1 MMHFAKTQV
10 EWESILQGHLD
21 EAPIILGSIPT
32 YLLVTHRITEIVV
45 LDIGFIKEDII
56 PHISHQGSCLQCLVR
71 KYMNQH
77 MIFNNSQRKIQGEQ
91 I

>member
-32 YLLVTHRITEIVV
+32 YLLVTHRTTEIVV
-45 LDIGFIKEDII
+45 LDTGFIKEDITL
-56 PHISHQGSCLQCLVR
+56 PISHPGSFLRCLVR
-71 KYMNQH
+71 YYRTQH
-77 MIFNNSQRKIQGEQ
+77 MIFNNSQRKIPGEQ